1 MPGLRP
7 EPGLLEPRRKQ
18 RQILAQR
25 AGQLRIG
32 RAYRHQHFSAALGQP
47 HVYTLPTAIDLDL
60 NFTRGSGGSDRFLR
74 GFDLRSDG
82 LGRRLVPG
90 YSRRLRRAVRRN
102 TQAGNR
108 GWAGIG
114 RDGRAGVKSGRSGN
128 RIVSGTSGGTS
139 LFGFLALGARMAV
152 RLGARSSWHGT
163 GWLLRSRFVKKS
175 DPSGRGRPRRLGRTE
190 TGCRGSRLGGCRNGL
205 EDGSEEGRKAS
216 GKGQN
221 GWHCASLVWGRWT
234 GRN

>member
-32 RAYRHQHFSAALGQP
+32 GADGYQHVSAALGQP
-47 HVYTLPTAIDLDL
+47 HVHTLPSAVDLDL
-60 NFTRGSGGSDRFLR
+60 NLTRGSGGSGRFR
-74 GFDLRSDG
+74 RFDLRSDG
-82 LGRRLVPG
+82 LGRRLVPR
-90 YSRRLRRAVRRN
+90 YSRRMRRAVRRN
-102 TQAGNR
+102 IQGGNR
-108 GWAGIG
+108 GWPVIG
-114 RDGRAGVKSGRSGN
+114 RDGGAGVKIGGSGN

-139 LFGFLALGARMAV
+139 LVGFLVLGARMGI
-152 RLGARSSWHGT
+152 RLGTRNRWHGT
-163 GWLLRSRFVKKS
+163 GRLLRSRFVKES
-175 DPSGRGRPRRLGRTE
+175 DPAGRGMRRRLGRAE
-190 TGCRGSRLGGCRNGL
+190 ASCRRSRLGGCRKGL
-205 EDGSEEGRKAS
+205 EDGNEEGREAS

-221 GWHCASLVWGRWT
+221 GWHCASLIWGHWT